1 MEPYISSFPSQGS
14 TNRLQLQLRG
24 SVHGPTPSG
33 PSRSTR
39 VDVASTAVGASAI
52 ALARRRATRASC
64 RADPSDL
71 EKEAARIRAEA
82 LALEEEQKQQRREQ
96 RALEW
101 TDGKKSI
108 SVAELRLKLQKEE
121 KTNFSENEVR
131 DLLNSKEAST
141 ENLSREEFQDRLRM
155 LVAAKRETARALEA
169 VAKREQEAEASVASM
184 KEELGNV
191 FATEVDGEDR
201 SLPTRLVA
209 SLVYILPLM
218 DGFQFGLPL
227 LEIFPG
233 ALPIVKL
240 IAPLLMLKNA
250 IPFGTFIFLILFQAQ
265 ARNGDLPQILRF
277 NLAQAVVLD
286 VLFIIPDFFMSIISM
301 ELPTSLLVA
310 LFVILFGVMVYSV
323 TLTLLGKVPDGLGGI
338 SDMTRRNLG
347 RGF

>member
-1 MEPYISSFPSQGS
+1 MEPSIGFSSSD
-14 TNRLQLQLRG
+14 RWRY
-24 SVHGPTPSG
+24 HGYPAMVTPSG
-33 PSRSTR
+33 PSRRRIPLEVNINVPATIAGLSALT
-39 VDVASTAVGASAI
+39 VA
-52 ALARRRATRASC
+52 RQRRAPQLGR

-82 LALEEEQKQQRREQ
+82 LALEEEQQQQRREQ

-101 TDGKKSI
+101 TDGQKTC
-108 SVAELRLKLQKEE
+108 SVAQLRLKLQKEE
-121 KTNFSENEVR
+121 KVDFSENEVR
-131 DLLNSKEAST
+131 DLLDSKTAST
-141 ENLSREEFQDRLRM
+141 ENLSREEFEVKLKM
-155 LVAAKRETARALEA
+155 LVSAKKETARALEA
-169 VAKREQEAEASVASM
+169 VALREREKEAQVASM
-184 KEELGNV
+184 KEELGSV
-191 FATEVDGEDR
+191 FASEVDGEDR
-201 SLPTRLVA
+201 SLGTRIVA

-227 LEIFPG
+227 LEIFP
-233 ALPIVKL
+233 AAVPFVKL
-240 IAPLLMLKNA
+240 IFPLLMLKNS

-301 ELPTSLLVA
+301 DLPTSSLVA
-310 LFVILFGVMVYSV
+310 LFVLLFGVMVYSV